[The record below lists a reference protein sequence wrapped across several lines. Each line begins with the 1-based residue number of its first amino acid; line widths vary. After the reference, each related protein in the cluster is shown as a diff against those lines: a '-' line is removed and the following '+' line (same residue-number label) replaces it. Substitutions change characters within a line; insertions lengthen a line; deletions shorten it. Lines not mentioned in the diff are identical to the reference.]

1 MEPYKIDTAAQT
13 EDANPSLALEKGQSS
28 GIFHEALLRLRYKG
42 ALLSAVA
49 ERYGREPWYA
59 SAFLHDAGHVIV
71 RCYGSAPVTGDL
83 TPVMGHSV
91 SFVVVAERPPAERPE
106 VRAADAAAAR
116 ELALSTR
123 ALEVGV
129 PKNDVDLRRVV
140 LDDDPPRTRALVVAQ
155 ADLAAGRAVIR
166 FLLGPKGVGKTAGA
180 VWAMMR
186 AEGSGAYVS
195 AFRVAM
201 TPQNAFPANADA
213 WARWTTVSTLV
224 LDDVGFEREEL
235 ARTISELLLLRYDSG
250 LATIATS
257 NLTVTEVGDRYLG
270 GEVGD
275 RLRDRLAFAQG
286 GALGKRFTG
295 IVPWEKLEGDSLRS
309 LSVREALYSQHAKG
323 KVTR

>member
-1 MEPYKIDTAAQT
+1 MEPDEIDTAAQT
-13 EDANPSLALEKGQSS
+13 EDRGIPPAPEKSPSTDL
-28 GIFHEALLRLRYKG
+28 FHEAMARLRYKG
-42 ALLSAVA
+42 ALLAAVA
-49 ERYGREPWYA
+49 ERYKHEPWYA
-59 SAFLHDAGHVIV
+59 SAFLGEAGHVVV
-71 RCYGSAPVTGDL
+71 RCYGATPTTGDFS
-83 TPVMGHSV
+83 PIMGHSV
-91 SFVVVAERPPAERPE
+91 SFVAVAERAAAERPE
-106 VRAADAAAAR
+106 VKAADAAAAR

-140 LDDDPPRTRALVVAQ
+140 LDDDPPRTRALAVAQ

-186 AEGSGAYVS
+186 AEGTGAYVS

-201 TPQNAFPANADA
+201 TPQNAFPDNANA
-213 WARWTTVSTLV
+213 WARWTTVDTLV

-235 ARTISELLLLRYDSG
+235 ARTISELLLLRYDGG

-257 NLTVTEVGDRYLG
+257 NLSVTEISDRYLG

-295 IVPWEKLEGDSLRS
+295 IAPWEKIDGDSLRS
-309 LSVREALYSQHAKG
+309 LSAREALYAGHAKA
-323 KVTR
+323 KVMR